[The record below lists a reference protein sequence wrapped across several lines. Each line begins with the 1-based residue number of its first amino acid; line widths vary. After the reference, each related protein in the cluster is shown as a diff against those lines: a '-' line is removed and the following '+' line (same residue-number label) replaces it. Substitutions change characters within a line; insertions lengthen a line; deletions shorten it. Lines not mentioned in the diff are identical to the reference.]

1 MADVITLTHFF
12 FFLVGVCK
20 KAILGTGN
28 FGIVSRFKHKHLFGK
43 KEMDS

>member
-1 MADVITLTHFF
+1 MADVITLTHFS
-12 FFLVGVCK
+12 FLVGVCK

-43 KEMDS
+43 KEMD